1 MAEMSQL
8 EAMFGRP
15 VAASNRP
22 AAYNRPEG
30 GSDRLTTPHVSKL
43 NLGCGD
49 RVVDGWT
56 NVDYALGARLSK
68 LPFFAAVNRR
78 LRIFTTVDWDSRIV
92 LHNLTTRFPWPDS
105 SVDVVYSSHTLE
117 HFHKEDGRAFLK
129 ECHRVLRTR
138 GIIRIVVPDLRFTI
152 MEYIDGRLPAD
163 DFVCKLDVLLSN
175 TNGLLKNQL
184 AALTQLPHAHK
195 CMYDSKRLIE
205 VLEELGFTASSK
217 AAFDSDIDDIE
228 AIEAEGRT
236 ENAVVVEGR
245 KR

>member
-1 MAEMSQL
+1 M
-8 EAMFGRP
+8 EATAGF
-15 VAASNRP
+15 VV
-22 AAYNRPEG
+22 
-30 GSDRLTTPHVSKL
+30 SDVMKL

-49 RVVDGWT
+49 RVIDGWT

-68 LPFFAAVNRR
+68 LPFFSAVNRR
-78 LRIFTTVDWDSRIV
+78 VKLFNLDWDRRIV

-117 HFHKEDGRAFLK
+117 HFRKEDGRAFLK
-129 ECHRVLRTR
+129 ECHRVLRGD
-138 GIIRIVVPDLRFTI
+138 GIIRIVVPDLRVTI
-152 MEYIDGRLPAD
+152 QEYIDGRLPAD
-163 DFVCKLDVLLSN
+163 DFVGKLDVLFSPA
-175 TNGLLKNQL
+175 NGMLRTQL

-195 CMYDSKRLIE
+195 CMYDSKRLVE
-205 VLEELGFTASSK
+205 VLDELGFTASSR
-217 AAFDSDIDDIE
+217 AAFDSDIEDIE